1 MSNYLIGVGGT
12 GAKCIEAIAQLGAA
26 GILPKDDLFTIF
38 VDPDAANG
46 NLERSQVA
54 LNTYGKCQA
63 LHSSGL
69 DLFRTKI
76 EASDT
81 DVWSP
86 FTENGTGNSLQ
97 NSLGYSRLKDKYPE
111 GAHLFDVLY
120 SKDERQ
126 ADLGVG
132 FRGHPS
138 IGAAVLGQTITFAEK
153 EPWVTFRSRIDNDKG
168 AGSEIR
174 IFIVGS
180 IFGGTGASGLPT
192 LAKLVRQELDEMGAD
207 AQIGCALMLPY
218 FSFDF
223 PANAADEVKAESSNF
238 VANTRSALR
247 YYWQQDI
254 SETYDCMY
262 VLGDEAMSK
271 VGEASVG
278 GKTQRNDPHF
288 MELYA
293 GLAAADFFGGERK
306 EDVRLVAR
314 NDQDSLTWS
323 DLPYAE
329 QEKLE
334 PRMRRM
340 AQFAFSF
347 LAVYDPAL
355 KEVTNWSAYSAPWY
369 VDFFQGASGGPIKL
383 DDPEVKTKLEAL
395 RHFCRSHLEWIAQ
408 LQTSASRDIVD
419 LYQWQ
424 AFATSTDHSAELRSN
439 FTLDRFASLTEPRQE
454 ESDTA
459 LHDVWTYMCSR
470 PKVRGAT
477 GLNAF
482 VRALYDATATVD

>member
-12 GAKCIEAIAQLGAA
+12 GAKCIEAIVQLGAA
-26 GILPKDDLFTIF
+26 GILPKEDLFTIF
-38 VDPDAANG
+38 VDPDASNG
-46 NLERSQVA
+46 NLERSQIA
-54 LNTYGKCQA
+54 LNTYGKIQD
-63 LHSSGL
+63 LHSAGV
-69 DLFRTKI
+69 DLFRTTIK
-76 EASDT
+76 ASDP

-86 FTENGTGNSLQ
+86 FTENGASNTLQ
-97 NSLGYSRLKDKYPE
+97 NSLGYSRLKDTYPA

-120 SKDERQ
+120 SKDERR

-153 EPWVTFRSRIDNDKG
+153 EPWVTFRSRINNDKG

-192 LAKLVRQELDEMGAD
+192 LAKLVRQELNEMGAD

-223 PANAADEVKAESSNF
+223 AASAEDEVKAESSNF
-238 VANTRSALR
+238 IANTRSALK
-247 YYWQQDI
+247 YYWQQDV
-254 SETYDCMY
+254 SDAYDCMY

-278 GKTQRNDPHF
+278 GSTQRNDPHF

-293 GLAAADFFGGERK
+293 GLAAANFFEGARK
-306 EDVRLVAR
+306 EDVRLVGR
-314 NDQDSLTWS
+314 DNQDSIRWS

-329 QEKLE
+329 REKLE

-340 AQFAFSF
+340 AQFAFAF

-355 KEVTNWSAYSAPWY
+355 RAVTPRNAYSAPWY
-369 VDFFQGASGGPIKL
+369 VDFFLRGAGGPVEL
-383 DDPEVKTKLEAL
+383 DDPEIKMKLEAL
-395 RHFCRSHLEWIAQ
+395 RRFCRSHLEWVAQ
-408 LQTSASRDIVD
+408 LHTSAARDMVD

-424 AFATSTDHSAELRSN
+424 AFARPTDGSAELRPD
-439 FTLDRFASLTEPRQE
+439 FTLQRFSSLTEPRE
-454 ESDTA
+454 DGADTA
-459 LHDVWTYMCSR
+459 LHDVWTYLCSK
-470 PKVRGAT
+470 PKVDGAT
-477 GLNAF
+477 GLDAF
-482 VRALYDATATVD
+482 VRALYDATALLK